1 MGRGST
7 HLSRTG
13 KQTKTHKRRRKVFL
27 RYMRMH
33 LLVVMGIITI
43 MLGVIIGR
51 LVQLNV
57 KKGKEYESQ
66 VLSQRNYTSTTVPYK
81 RGDIVDRNGTKLAMS
96 NKVYNLIIEP
106 KNILRNEKK
115 KNATVAA
122 ILKYFDITEEE
133 LMKYLEDKESFYEV
147 VRKDLTYEQMKA
159 FTDYAKS
166 DAGDDVV
173 GVWFEE
179 NYNRVYP
186 NGVLGCHMLGF
197 VVSGNV
203 GLGGIE
209 GEYNEYLNGEDGR
222 TYVYITD
229 DYSTQK
235 TTEPA
240 RNGDTVV
247 TTIDAEIQA
256 IVQQNCEE
264 YMETVGAENISV
276 LVMNPKNCEILA
288 LYNAHQYDPN
298 DAYDEKYLRYQ
309 FPKLSDEEFE
319 KTMKAMSDDEKVERL
334 NKLWRSFVVSDCYE
348 PGSTY
353 KVFTVSGALE
363 DGVLK
368 GDETFYCNGYETV
381 AGEDIMCVNHDGHG
395 TLTVSG
401 AIENSCNDC
410 LMQIADMEGAKTF
423 DKYQVLFGFG
433 QRTNVDLPGEQSED
447 SLASLVYHEDTLNP
461 VELATSS
468 FGQGVTVTMM
478 QLGTAF
484 CSAINGGY
492 YYQPHVVSR
501 ILDENGNLVKNF
513 DNILVKRTI
522 SEETSAQMREILH
535 KVVTDGSGKLAGVDG
550 YSIGGKTGTAEKL
563 PRGNNKYLLSFIG
576 FAPVDDPQVVV
587 YCIVDEPH
595 LDLQYLSA
603 AGSVV
608 FNMIAEDLFPYMN
621 IYKTTDDYDED
632 ADIDPVSSIYRDE
645 APEND
650 VAGGGENHYET
661 IGETSSSDGEGEGD
675 GDSDSDGGNSDSDGG
690 SSDES
695 DDSADSDGSGES
707 DDSAGG
713 DNDGAGE
720 TDGSGENSDSNGS
733 GESDDSANSDGSD
746 SNE

>member
-1 MGRGST
+1 MRRPAGTGT
-7 HLSRTG
+7 HR
-13 KQTKTHKRRRKVFL
+13 KVKERRRKVFL
-27 RYMRMH
+27 RYMRQH

-57 KKGKEYESQ
+57 KKGKEYESR

-81 RGDIVDRNGTKLAMS
+81 RGDIVDRNGTTLAMS

-115 KNATVAA
+115 KNATVSA
-122 ILKYFDITEEE
+122 IVKYFDITEEQ

-147 VRKDLTYEQMKA
+147 VLKDLTYEQMKA
-159 FTDYAKS
+159 FTDFTKS
-166 DAGDDVV
+166 DEGDDVV

-179 NYNRVYP
+179 NYERVYP

-222 TYVYITD
+222 TYVYISD

-240 RNGDTVV
+240 TNGNTVV

-256 IVQQNCEE
+256 IVQQNCDE
-264 YMETVGAENISV
+264 YMNTVGAENVSV
-276 LVMNPKNCEILA
+276 LVMDPKTCEILA
-288 LYNAHQYDPN
+288 LYNSHQYDPN
-298 DAYDEKYLRYQ
+298 DAYDTKYLKYQ
-309 FPKLSDEEFE
+309 FPKLSDAEFE
-319 KTMKAMSDDEKVERL
+319 KTMKTMSDDEKVERL
-334 NKLWRSFVVSDCYE
+334 NKLWRSFVISDCYE

-353 KVFTVSGALE
+353 KVFTISGALE
-363 DGVLK
+363 DNVLK
-368 GDETFYCNGYETV
+368 GDETFFCDGYQNI

-401 AIENSCNDC
+401 ALENSCNDC
-410 LMQIADMEGAKTF
+410 LMQISSMEGPEIF

-447 SLASLVYHEDTLNP
+447 SLSSLVYHEDTLNP

-501 ILDENGNLVKNF
+501 IVDENGNLVKSF
-513 DNILVKRTI
+513 DDILVKRTI
-522 SEETSAQMREILH
+522 SEETSAQMREMLH

-576 FAPVDDPQVVV
+576 FAPVDDPQVVI

-621 IYKTTDDYDED
+621 IYKTDDEYDEN
-632 ADIDPVSSIYRDE
+632 ATIDPVSSIYRDE

-650 VAGGGENHYET
+650 VAGGGENHYDT
-661 IGETSSSDGEGEGD
+661 IGETSTSYVGDESDGD
-675 GDSDSDGGNSDSDGG
+675 GDD
-690 SSDES
+690 
-695 DDSADSDGSGES
+695 SGES
-707 DDSAGG
+707 DD
-713 DNDGAGE
+713 
-720 TDGSGENSDSNGS
+720 TDGGS
-733 GESDDSANSDGSD
+733 GDGSDEGSGDDSGSDDSGGSD
-746 SNE
+746 ESGDSSGDDSGGSDESGDSSGDDSGDSSDDSGSDEASE

>member
-1 MGRGST
+1 MGRGSDN
-7 HLSRTG
+7 LSQTG
-13 KQTKTHKRRRKVFL
+13 KQSKKNKRRRKVFL

-51 LVQLNV
+51 LIQLNV
-57 KKGKEYESQ
+57 KKGKEYESR

-81 RGDIVDRNGTKLAMS
+81 RGDILDRNGTKLAMS

-122 ILKYFDITEEE
+122 ILKFFDITEEE

-147 VRKDLTYEQMKA
+147 VRKDLSYEQMKA
-159 FTDYAKS
+159 FTDYEKS
-166 DAGDDVV
+166 DEGEDVV

-179 NYNRVYP
+179 NYERVYP

-240 RNGDTVV
+240 NNGDTVV

-298 DAYDEKYLRYQ
+298 DAYDTKYLKYQ

-319 KTMKAMSDDEKVERL
+319 KTMKTMSDDETVERL

-353 KVFTVSGALE
+353 KVFTISGALE
-363 DGVLK
+363 DGILN

-381 AGEDIMCVNHDGHG
+381 AGENIMCVNHDGHG

-401 AIENSCNDC
+401 ALENSCNDC
-410 LMQIADMEGAKTF
+410 LMQIASMEGPEIF

-501 ILDENGNLVKNF
+501 IVDENGNLVKSF
-513 DNILVKRTI
+513 DDILVKRTI
-522 SEETSAQMREILH
+522 SEDTSAQMREILH

-621 IYKTTDDYDED
+621 IYKTDDDYDED
-632 ADIDPVSSIYRDE
+632 ADIDPVSPIYEGD

-661 IGETSSSDGEGEGD
+661 IGETSTSDRD
-675 GDSDSDGGNSDSDGG
+675 GNSDDSDGGEDAGSDEDSSGESDSTEGSTDADQSGEDSETEGSDGSNAENGDSDGG
-690 SSDES
+690 ET
-695 DDSADSDGSGES
+695 DGNTDGES
-707 DDSAGG
+707 D
-713 DNDGAGE
+713 N
-720 TDGSGENSDSNGS
+720 
-733 GESDDSANSDGSD
+733 
-746 SNE
+746 